1 MLSLKVISP
10 EKVLFTGEVENVLV
24 PGEVGEFEILTDHAP
39 IISTLTAG
47 RVVYTMNGEKKTLQI
62 LGGFVEVQ
70 KNEVILCVEM

>member
-39 IISTLTAG
+39 IISTLTDG
-47 RVVYTMNGEKKTLQI
+47 RVIYTVNGEKKTLQI

-70 KNEVILCVEM
+70 RNEVILCVEM

>member
-24 PGEVGEFEILTDHAP
+24 PGEVGEFEILTNHAP
-39 IISTLTAG
+39 IISTLTDG
-47 RVVYTMNGEKKTLQI
+47 RVIYTVNGEKKTLQI

>member
-47 RVVYTMNGEKKTLQI
+47 RVIYTVNGEKKTLQI